1 MPTEAEI
8 MEALKKVIDPELG
21 RSIVELNMVRDLQ
34 VDAEG
39 VVSFTLALTVPSCPM
54 KDRMQRD
61 AYNVL
66 TALPGISDVKV
77 TYGAMT
83 DEERKA
89 VFGHASPSLPKL
101 NEFSSIGQTIAV
113 MSGKGG
119 VGKSLVTASLA
130 VNLARQGKKVGILD
144 ADLTGPS
151 IPKLFGLPP
160 GGVRGSDMGILP
172 GNTRTG
178 IRVMSTNLLVPEE
191 DTAVVWR
198 GPIVTGTIRQFY
210 EQVLWGRLDVLLID
224 LPPGTSDAN
233 LTVIQNLPL
242 DGAVLVTTPQ
252 ALASL
257 VVRKGVRMLKELKV
271 PILGIIE
278 NMSYYTC
285 PDTGKPHEIFGASHA
300 AEVAELAGAEV
311 SARLPI
317 RPEITTQC
325 DSGQV
330 EDVNIPELEAFASQ
344 LMDITAAV
352 KA

>member
-1 MPTEAEI
+1 MPTEVEI

-21 RSIVELNMVRDLQ
+21 RSIVDLQMVRDLKI
-34 VDAEG
+34 DPEG
-39 VVSFTLALTVPSCPM
+39 LVSFTLALTAPGCPL
-54 KDRMQRD
+54 KDRMQQD
-61 AYNVL
+61 AHAVL
-66 TALPGISDVKV
+66 TALPGIRDVKV
-77 TYGAMT
+77 TFGAMT
-83 DEERKA
+83 EEERAA
-89 VFGHASPSLPKL
+89 VFGHSTPSLPKL
-101 NEFSSIGQTIAV
+101 NEFSKIGQTIAV

-178 IRVMSTNLLVPEE
+178 IRIMSTNLLVPEE

-198 GPIVTGTIRQFY
+198 GPIVSGTIRQFY

-233 LTVIQNLPL
+233 LTVVQTIPL
-242 DGAVLVTTPQ
+242 DGVVLVTTPQ

-257 VVRKGVRMLKELKV
+257 VVRKGVRMLQELEV

-285 PDTGKPHEIFGASHA
+285 PDTGKPHEIFGPSHA
-300 AEVAELAGAEV
+300 AEVAQLAGAAV
-311 SARLPI
+311 AARLPI
-317 RPEITTQC
+317 RPEIAAQC
-325 DSGQV
+325 DDGRV
-330 EDVNIPELEAFASQ
+330 EDVTIPELEAFTRQ
-344 LMDITAAV
+344 LAGIPAA
-352 KA
+352 A

>member
-1 MPTEAEI
+1 MPTETEM

-21 RSIVELNMVRDLQ
+21 RSIVDLKMVRDLKL
-34 VDAEG
+34 DDEG
-39 VVSFTLALTVPSCPM
+39 VVSFTLALTVPGCPM

-61 AYNVL
+61 AHAML
-66 TALPGISDVKV
+66 TKLPGIRDVKV
-77 TYGAMT
+77 TFGAMT
-83 DEERKA
+83 ENERKA
-89 VFGHASPSLPKL
+89 VFGHSTPSLPKL
-101 NEFSSIGQTIAV
+101 NDFSRIGQTIAV

-130 VNLARQGKKVGILD
+130 VSLARQGKKVGILD

-172 GNTRTG
+172 ANTRTG

-198 GPIVTGTIRQFY
+198 GPVVSGTIRQFY

-233 LTVIQNLPL
+233 LTVVQNLPL

-252 ALASL
+252 ALAAL
-257 VVRKGVRMLKELKV
+257 VVRKGVRMLQELKV
-271 PILGIIE
+271 PILGIVE

-300 AEVAELAGAEV
+300 AEVAQLAGSQVA
-311 SARLPI
+311 ARLPI
-317 RPEITTQC
+317 RPEIAAQC
-325 DSGQV
+325 DAGQV
-330 EDVNIPELEAFASQ
+330 EDVTIPELEDFARQ
-344 LMDITAAV
+344 LVSVPT